1 MDIEVCDTARH
12 SFGKKRK
19 ELNCGAL
26 GSSDMERT
34 GAEAAGRFGLRQQGG
49 LNRGK
54 GQREAGTDIREDV
67 QCRPV
72 QARDAEESH
81 IQCRSSPKQPG
92 ESRLKASTRET
103 PSVQCLGLRLA
114 APSWHRSLGK
124 FPLHSHPHLCEPGPV
139 NPPPAATL
147 IRVQEKVRHPRGKL

>member
-1 MDIEVCDTARH
+1 MDIKVCDTARH

-67 QCRPV
+67 QCKPV
-72 QARDAEESH
+72 QARDAGATYPV
-81 IQCRSSPKQPG
+81 QVKPK
-92 ESRLKASTRET
+92 
-103 PSVQCLGLRLA
+103 A
-114 APSWHRSLGK
+114 AW
-124 FPLHSHPHLCEPGPV
+124 
-139 NPPPAATL
+139 
-147 IRVQEKVRHPRGKL
+147 RVQAESQCERDT

>member
-12 SFGKKRK
+12 FFGKKKK
-19 ELNCGAL
+19 ELNCGAP
-26 GSSDMERT
+26 GSSDMERA
-34 GAEAAGRFGLRQQGG
+34 GAETAGRFGLRQQGV

-81 IQCRSSPKQPG
+81 TQCRSSPQQPG

-103 PSVQCLGLRLA
+103 PSVQCLELRLA
-114 APSWHRSLGK
+114 APSLHRSLGK
-124 FPLHSHPHLCEPGPV
+124 FPSHFHPQLCEPWPV
-139 NPPPAATL
+139 NPPSAATL
-147 IRVQEKVRHPRGKL
+147 TWCGRR